1 MCAYIAL
8 IAIILAVILW
18 CIDNAAALR
27 CNGYEFESLLT
38 GLLEMY
44 RVVYTG
50 GANFFKFINK
60 IDQSKMTKTRMFN
73 RSLKLN
79 NHKSFWVLF
88 CSCI

>member
-1 MCAYIAL
+1 MCAYIAI

-27 CNGYEFESLLT
+27 CNGYEFESLLA

-50 GANFFKFINK
+50 GANFF
-60 IDQSKMTKTRMFN
+60 
-73 RSLKLN
+73 
-79 NHKSFWVLF
+79 
-88 CSCI
+88 